1 MEHVLKWIPAFCK
14 IVIKPNE
21 AVIRNEGQ
29 KTKHVMAGLVFWSVL
44 VSVMQKLFEVVVL
57 GIPTNPASAISL
69 MVLLPIILIFFVYI
83 LHYLYLKLFHR
94 KKVYHEQMLF
104 ILPNI
109 ILGLTIVQ
117 YILDLIPGVG
127 LYLGYLANL
136 YMLILLIQAVKAIT
150 RLKLFQSITVVI
162 LSVIISGVSAIF
174 IIGFF
179 HGLVTTVPRV
189 F

>member
-83 LHYLYLKLFHR
+83 LHYLYLAFSS
-94 KKVYHEQMLF
+94 KK
-104 ILPNI
+104 
-109 ILGLTIVQ
+109 
-117 YILDLIPGVG
+117 
-127 LYLGYLANL
+127 
-136 YMLILLIQAVKAIT
+136 
-150 RLKLFQSITVVI
+150 
-162 LSVIISGVSAIF
+162 SVS
-174 IIGFF
+174 
-179 HGLVTTVPRV
+179 
-189 F
+189 

>member
-1 MEHVLKWIPAFCK
+1 
-14 IVIKPNE
+14 
-21 AVIRNEGQ
+21 
-29 KTKHVMAGLVFWSVL
+29 
-44 VSVMQKLFEVVVL
+44 
-57 GIPTNPASAISL
+57 
-69 MVLLPIILIFFVYI
+69 
-83 LHYLYLKLFHR
+83 
-94 KKVYHEQMLF
+94 MLF